1 MEEKE
6 YKQNFNNSN
15 NTIMENFSDW
25 LLSRP
30 HGVDCD
36 FVDLCNGEIYGT
48 DNEVNLTV
56 SFKMS
61 FNERKPRKKDK
72 K

>member
-1 MEEKE
+1 MTDDNK
-6 YKQNFNNSN
+6 
-15 NTIMENFSDW
+15 TIMEKFSSW
-25 LLSRP
+25 MLSRP
-30 HGVDCD
+30 EGVDCD